1 VRSLASTLLALLIA
15 GCSAG
20 STPPTSD
27 TPRSTAAQASPSVQP
42 SSASSAS
49 PAASPNTI
57 VGEWVRTASCDDAL
71 AAFVRA
77 GLADQVP
84 AWVIGNFVGEGASA
98 VPGKECANA
107 RPAVPHS
114 HFFTADGRFGSR
126 DENGQDVD
134 EGGYKVVDADTLSF
148 ASHAQEFGYS
158 GDILVDYSIKGDEV
172 TFSVTLPTPC
182 EAECRVA
189 YGWAL
194 SAFFGSRP
202 FERK

>member
-1 VRSLASTLLALLIA
+1 LALLIA

-20 STPPTSD
+20 STTLPSNTG
-27 TPRSTAAQASPSVQP
+27 STAAQASPSVQP

-49 PAASPNTI
+49 ASPAASPNAI

-71 AAFVRA
+71 AAFVQA

-98 VPGKECANA
+98 APGKECANA

-134 EGGYKVVDADTLSF
+134 EGGYKIVDADTLSF

-182 EAECRVA
+182 EAACRVA